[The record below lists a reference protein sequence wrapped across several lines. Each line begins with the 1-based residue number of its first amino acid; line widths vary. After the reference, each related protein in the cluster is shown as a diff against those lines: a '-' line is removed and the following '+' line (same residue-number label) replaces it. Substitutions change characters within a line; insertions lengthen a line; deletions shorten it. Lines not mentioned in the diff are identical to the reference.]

1 MTACYEEHFGS
12 PERLPPVPNLP
23 EELTRMTMQMANFTV
38 HDERTIKTR
47 KLLTVN
53 GINFTTMEYKA

>member
-1 MTACYEEHFGS
+1 MGGAAKWLRSHGTALLYRLLISEARQRS
-12 PERLPPVPNLP
+12 PSMV
-23 EELTRMTMQMANFTV
+23 NFTV

-47 KLLTVN
+47 GLLPVN

>member
-1 MTACYEEHFGS
+1 M
-12 PERLPPVPNLP
+12 PNLP
-23 EELTRMTMQMANFTV
+23 EELTRMTMQMVNFTV

-47 KLLTVN
+47 GLLPVN